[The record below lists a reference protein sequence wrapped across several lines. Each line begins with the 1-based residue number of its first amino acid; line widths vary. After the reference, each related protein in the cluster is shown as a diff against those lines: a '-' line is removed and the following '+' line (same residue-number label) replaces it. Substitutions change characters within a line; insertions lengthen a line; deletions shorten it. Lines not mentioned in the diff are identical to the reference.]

1 MHGLPAGVPTAVGV
15 VAAILAVLWFVRRLS
30 LRVQFVALVVVS
42 VSIGV
47 LLMTIVQVP
56 RFPGWLAASLVIVVF
71 ISMPFALRHFMRR
84 LSQEDEE
91 EIKKASHRPAR

>member
-15 VAAILAVLWFVRRLS
+15 AAAILAVLWFMRRLS
-30 LRVQFVALVVVS
+30 LRGQFVALVFVS

-71 ISMPFALRHFMRR
+71 ISMPFAVRRFMRS

-91 EIKKASHRPAR
+91 EMRKVSHGPTR

>member
-1 MHGLPAGVPTAVGV
+1 
-15 VAAILAVLWFVRRLS
+15 
-30 LRVQFVALVVVS
+30 

-91 EIKKASHRPAR
+91 EMKKASHRPTR

>member
-15 VAAILAVLWFVRRLS
+15 AAAILAVLWFMRRLS
-30 LRVQFVALVVVS
+30 LRGQFVALVFVS

-56 RFPGWLAASLVIVVF
+56 RFPGWLAASPSSWYSSLCRLPYGA
-71 ISMPFALRHFMRR
+71 SCAASLRKTKR
-84 LSQEDEE
+84 
-91 EIKKASHRPAR
+91 K